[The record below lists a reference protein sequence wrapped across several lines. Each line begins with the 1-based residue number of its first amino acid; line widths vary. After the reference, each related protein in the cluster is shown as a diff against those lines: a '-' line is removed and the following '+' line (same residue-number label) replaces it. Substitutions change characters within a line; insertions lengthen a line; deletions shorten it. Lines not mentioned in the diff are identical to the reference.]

1 MILATMSQN
10 NHKQNI
16 IQFFFGKKKSTNRRS
31 NGCKFQLNI
40 CALKYSNTM
49 RHCENPQENTNS
61 MPTMNNITNFK
72 HALLYFR

>member
-1 MILATMSQN
+1 MSQN
-10 NHKQNI
+10 NHKQKI
-16 IQFFFGKKKSTNRRS
+16 IQFFFFGKKKSTNRRS

-49 RHCENPQENTNS
+49 RHCENPQENTNI